1 MNNGRTHQHCRQV
14 PTMQLA
20 CNGQSIAH
28 HRQNYDQ
35 VSPLPQGGGGRS
47 GTAPKDFLSA
57 GQLESSIRRNR
68 NE

>member
-1 MNNGRTHQHCRQV
+1 MNNGRTHQYCRQM

-20 CNGQSIAH
+20 RNGQSIAH

-57 GQLESSIRRNR
+57 GQLGSSIRRNR
-68 NE
+68 KE